1 LIESTN
7 QNKKTINT
15 MARTKEPLS
24 AQEVIDAIDKLGLE
38 DKLAVYLSTKTM
50 IDDEQKKLKDQL
62 EGLEVQI
69 EKIDETKAKINGK

>member
-1 LIESTN
+1 
-7 QNKKTINT
+7 

>member
-1 LIESTN
+1 MAK
-7 QNKKTINT
+7 NK
-15 MARTKEPLS
+15 ALS
-24 AQEVIDAIDKLGLE
+24 AQEIINGIDALTLE